1 MYHIRSYIYL
11 SFRGIKTI
19 FQRNS
24 LLSTLSNGEY
34 IEKARKFAS
43 KQKGIADLALTF
55 MNSDML
61 AEKELEKMLA
71 EKDAEKKLETALLKR
86 MASNKES
93 YYKSL
98 VSTISKR

>member
-34 IEKARKFAS
+34 IEKAKKFAS
-43 KQKGIADLALTF
+43 KQEDIADLALTF

-71 EKDAEKKLETALLKR
+71 EKKLEMALLKR

-98 VSTISKR
+98 ISTISKR

>member
-1 MYHIRSYIYL
+1 MYYIRSYIYL
-11 SFRGIKTI
+11 SFRGIKTV

-71 EKDAEKKLETALLKR
+71 EKKLEMALLKR

>member
-1 MYHIRSYIYL
+1 MYYIRSYIYL

-24 LLSTLSNGEY
+24 LFSTLSNGEY

-61 AEKELEKMLA
+61 AEKELEM
-71 EKDAEKKLETALLKR
+71 ALLKR

-93 YYKSL
+93 YF
-98 VSTISKR
+98 

>member
-61 AEKELEKMLA
+61 AEKMLA
-71 EKDAEKKLETALLKR
+71 EKDAEKKLEMALLKR

>member
-1 MYHIRSYIYL
+1 MYHIRSYIFL

-24 LLSTLSNGEY
+24 LFSTLSNGEY

-61 AEKELEKMLA
+61 AEKELEM
-71 EKDAEKKLETALLKR
+71 ALLKR

>member
-11 SFRGIKTI
+11 SFRGMKTA

-34 IEKARKFAS
+34 IEKAKKFAS
-43 KQKGIADLALTF
+43 KHEDIADLALTF

-61 AEKELEKMLA
+61 AEKELELA
-71 EKDAEKKLETALLKR
+71 EKNSEKKLETALLKR

>member
-1 MYHIRSYIYL
+1 M
-11 SFRGIKTI
+11 KTA

-34 IEKARKFAS
+34 IEKAKKFAS
-43 KQKGIADLALTF
+43 KQEDIADLALTF

-61 AEKELEKMLA
+61 AEKELELA
-71 EKDAEKKLETALLKR
+71 EKDAQKKLSLFKRIAEKELEMALLKR